1 MSEKSEHLWA
11 KDFFDVAQNA
21 AKLTFGFQNVLRK
34 RNFLASS
41 KFTIA
46 ALQDA
51 LRDDLKMVETHPIFG
66 RIK

>member
-1 MSEKSEHLWA
+1 MSEKGEHLWA
-11 KDFFDVAQNA
+11 KDFFDVAQIA

-34 RNFLASS
+34 GNFLASS
-41 KFTIA
+41 KFIIV

-51 LRDDLKMVETHPIFG
+51 LQDDLKMVETHPIFG